1 MAFELDLG
9 GLSEVEIGYDGDY
22 NAQFTVGYDLDAN
35 ERVVMAIALIED
47 AERAGVFALVF
58 GLLVSDLEGANE
70 QGPFFD
76 HATARKYISRADAIP
91 VMDLVL
97 NGVSALIDSVN
108 PHIVEMATYEADLG
122 HEAMRKYSRISDL
135 LRYNYRFEV
144 TNYWRDGT
152 DLKDYWLFTKSQ

>member
-1 MAFELDLG
+1 
-9 GLSEVEIGYDGDY
+9 
-22 NAQFTVGYDLDAN
+22 
-35 ERVVMAIALIED
+35 
-47 AERAGVFALVF
+47 
-58 GLLVSDLEGANE
+58 
-70 QGPFFD
+70 
-76 HATARKYISRADAIP
+76 
-91 VMDLVL
+91 MDLVL